1 MTTSK
6 MISKSCFFLPV
17 AFIDLILRR
26 KMIIINLLPYA
37 VIYNKLENYLE
48 SFQHIHEKFV

>member
-1 MTTSK
+1 
-6 MISKSCFFLPV
+6 
-17 AFIDLILRR
+17 
-26 KMIIINLLPYA
+26 MIIINLLPYA